1 MFFFIIEVNYFIHVS
16 DLIILIF
23 HCFFNYVILDVVI
36 LMLLGFYLIR
46 FCLKRDLI
54 LLLYDT
60 LFHSSSFEG
69 VIKFA

>member
-1 MFFFIIEVNYFIHVS
+1 MFFFIIEVYYFIHVS

-23 HCFFNYVILDVVI
+23 HCFFNYVIPDVVI

-46 FCLKRDLI
+46 FCLKRGLI
-54 LLLYDT
+54 LLLYAT